1 MFKVWELLESQR
13 SYFSTFPGLKGL
25 IKDIFRL
32 YQLSS
37 DNSIFATDVKSL
49 IYTFFDKVVDL
60 EILFGFL

>member
-25 IKDIFRL
+25 IKDISRL

-60 EILFGFL
+60 EILCGFF